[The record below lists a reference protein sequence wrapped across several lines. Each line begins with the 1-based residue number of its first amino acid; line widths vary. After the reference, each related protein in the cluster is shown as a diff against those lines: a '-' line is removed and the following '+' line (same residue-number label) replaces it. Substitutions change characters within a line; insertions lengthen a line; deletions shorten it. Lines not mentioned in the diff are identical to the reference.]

1 MIRRDKWEVVEGS
14 DGFSSEELKEDA
26 EKSYRQ
32 GWGEVGKWSRG
43 YWLGAPLMIDIGWFW
58 NLGYRMQGRASGTGK
73 IVKKAWVR

>member
-43 YWLGAPLMIDIGWFW
+43 YWL
-58 NLGYRMQGRASGTGK
+58 
-73 IVKKAWVR
+73 

>member
-43 YWLGAPLMIDIGWFW
+43 YWLGAPLMIDSPPPLPTMTLGIMNPFLTLL
-58 NLGYRMQGRASGTGK
+58 NLFPD
-73 IVKKAWVR
+73 